1 MRSNALCNA
10 HCKLFDEQEPPG
22 TRSFFS
28 EIIASISDVKFSRN
42 GRYILSRDYLTLKL
56 WDINME
62 AKPVATFRVHEHL
75 RSKLC
80 DLYES
85 DSIFDK
91 FQCCLS
97 ADGEHLTSGSYGNQ
111 FRTFDTAT
119 GGADTLEVTKNPQRL
134 RQARVD
140 AAGGVGRVG
149 SGGAAVSSQAAGIRG
164 RGRGG
169 SDAERAGGVGFGPV
183 GPGSSDFATKILH
196 MAWHPQ
202 VSDSAARDSENLKP
216 RHSET

>member
-97 ADGEHLTSGSYGNQ
+97 ADGEHLASGSYGNQ
-111 FRTFDTAT
+111 FRTFDAKT

-134 RQARVD
+134 RQARVN
-140 AAGGVGRVG
+140 AVAGG
-149 SGGAAVSSQAAGIRG
+149 AG
-164 RGRGG
+164 
-169 SDAERAGGVGFGPV
+169 RAGAGGIAVRIYSLLILPRSTAPFSPLEITFYFV
-183 GPGSSDFATKILH
+183 WISSVNF
-196 MAWHPQ
+196 
-202 VSDSAARDSENLKP
+202 SFCFS
-216 RHSET
+216 

>member
-62 AKPVATFRVHEHL
+62 SKPVATFRVHEHL

-97 ADGEHLTSGSYGNQ
+97 ADGEHLASGSYGNQ

-134 RQARVD
+134 RHLRMNHG
-140 AAGGVGRVG
+140 AGGGRVG
-149 SGGAAVSSQAAGIRG
+149 SVNAQTG

-169 SDAERAGGVGFGPV
+169 RGGGADGSGIGAGYGAV
-183 GPGSSDFATKILH
+183 GPGSSDFATKTLH

-202 VSDSAARDSENLKP
+202 EHVLACAASNSLYIFNA
-216 RHSET
+216 